1 MEAVGEEEGT
11 VVADGREEA
20 RDVHEEEAFESASS
34 FSKTKM
40 SSAGLLCRLLVSCG
54 GCSCSCGC
62 GCGCCGSGGGA
73 AVCSAPLR
81 LRDVARAGENGS
93 GVSVAAASTAGDRD
107 GVPRGGVPVGLAAEG
122 ELPAN
127 ARSPLMRTARSIC
140 CLRLIAQ
147 SCAATELR
155 FARFASLAS

>member
-62 GCGCCGSGGGA
+62 GGGCGAPTPEAAAAATTAAA
-73 AVCSAPLR
+73 AVAL
-81 LRDVARAGENGS
+81 
-93 GVSVAAASTAGDRD
+93 AAAVAWAAIAEALVTTASKESG
-107 GVPRGGVPVGLAAEG
+107 PPTL
-122 ELPAN
+122 
-127 ARSPLMRTARSIC
+127 
-140 CLRLIAQ
+140 
-147 SCAATELR
+147 
-155 FARFASLAS
+155 

>member
-54 GCSCSCGC
+54 GCGCSCGC
-62 GCGCCGSGGGA
+62 GPA
-73 AVCSAPLR
+73 WHTLQCSR
-81 LRDVARAGENGS
+81 K
-93 GVSVAAASTAGDRD
+93 
-107 GVPRGGVPVGLAAEG
+107 
-122 ELPAN
+122 
-127 ARSPLMRTARSIC
+127 RTPKS
-140 CLRLIAQ
+140 CL
-147 SCAATELR
+147 CP
-155 FARFASLAS
+155 F